1 MDDGEGREVPAGRM
15 RRMVALGGL
24 AGGIGGRMLAE
35 GAMRLVQGERPRL
48 ADLLLTP
55 GNARRVTDQLAH
67 MRGAAMKVGQL
78 LSMDAGEMLP
88 AELAA
93 ILARLRADAE
103 PMPPAQLRRV
113 LDGAWGPGWLS
124 RFKRFDVRPIASASI
139 GQVHRAQTKDGRDL
153 AIKVQYPGVRDSIDS
168 DVDNV
173 AALMRLSGLVPGRL
187 DVKPLLAEAKRQLHE
202 EADYRREAAQMRR
215 FGELLAGRAG
225 FVVPVPQDDLSGGEV
240 LAMDYVD
247 SLPIEVLED
256 APQEV
261 RDDVAARL
269 IGLVLEELFTFNLMQ
284 TDPNFANFRWQAATE
299 NEFGGRVVLLD
310 FGAARSF
317 PDGLAAK
324 FRDVVRAGIAG
335 EPEEMLRA
343 MEAMGYLPE
352 GLSDAHRRDVLA
364 LADLAFLPLRAGGVY
379 DFGRRD
385 LVAELRDRGMALG
398 MDRDLWHVPP
408 PEVLFLHR
416 KFGGL
421 YLLVARLRARV
432 DLDRVMGR
440 YFAG

>member
-1 MDDGEGREVPAGRM
+1 MDEGEGRAVPSGRL

-24 AGGIGGRMLAE
+24 ATGIGGRVLAE
-35 GAMRLVQGERPRL
+35 GALRLAQGERPRL
-48 ADLLLTP
+48 PDLLLTP
-55 GNARRVTDQLAH
+55 GNARRVTDQLAQL
-67 MRGAAMKVGQL
+67 RGAAMKVGQL

-93 ILARLRADAE
+93 ILARLRAHAD

-124 RFKRFDVRPIASASI
+124 RFRRFDVRPIASASI

-153 AIKVQYPGVRDSIDS
+153 AIKVQYPGIRASIDS

-173 AALMRLSGLVPGRL
+173 SALMRMSGLVPGRL

-215 FGELLAGRAG
+215 FGELLAEREG

-269 IGLVLEELFTFNLMQ
+269 IGLVLEELFDFNLMQ
-284 TDPNFANFRWQAATE
+284 TDPNFANFRWQAET
-299 NEFGGRVVLLD
+299 GRVVLLD
-310 FGAARSF
+310 FGAARGF
-317 PDGLAAK
+317 PDGLAAR
-324 FRDVVRAGIAG
+324 FREVVRAGITG
-335 EPEEMLRA
+335 EPETMLQA
-343 MEAMGYLPE
+343 MTAMGYLPE
-352 GLSDAHRRDVLA
+352 GLAEGHRRAVVE
-364 LADLAFLPLRAGGVY
+364 LADLAFGPLRAGGVY
-379 DFGRRD
+379 DFARRD
-385 LVAELRDRGMALG
+385 LVMELRDRGMALG

-440 YFAG
+440 YFAD